1 MSGIRM
7 VVMAMSA
14 APASAGALSIC
25 KAYQGIFL
33 MYANTIRTFVIGG
46 MLAALLAGC
55 ATTGGQASRDASPD
69 YDQGGRKAVTVKQ
82 TERGATITSDERI
95 LFDTGKAEI
104 TQNGDVF
111 IERVAKMLKDKTKA
125 NVAIEGH
132 TDNVGGAALNQQLSD
147 ARARAVMNALAG
159 KGVPK
164 SRMTVKGFGMTK
176 PQADNATPE
185 GRQANRRVE
194 ITVLGENAEKLGGTS
209 LADNLSA
216 GLDRFLKD
224 AGAFIQ
230 NVFGGERK

>member
-1 MSGIRM
+1 MR
-7 VVMAMSA
+7 
-14 APASAGALSIC
+14 
-25 KAYQGIFL
+25 
-33 MYANTIRTFVIGG
+33 ANTIRTFIFGSL
-46 MLAALLAGC
+46 LAALLAGC
-55 ATTGGQASRDASPD
+55 AATGTTGGQASREASPD
-69 YDQGGRKAVTVKQ
+69 YDKGGRKAVTVKQ

-104 TQNGDVF
+104 TSNGDVF

-147 ARARAVMNALAG
+147 ARARAVMNALAS
-159 KGVPK
+159 KGVPR
-164 SRMTVKGFGMTK
+164 SRMAVKGFGMTK

-194 ITVLGENAEKLGGTS
+194 IVVLGENVERLGGTS
-209 LADNLSA
+209 VADNLAA
-216 GLDRFLKD
+216 GLDRFLKN

-230 NVFGGERK
+230 NAFGGERK

>member
-1 MSGIRM
+1 M
-7 VVMAMSA
+7 
-14 APASAGALSIC
+14 C
-25 KAYQGIFL
+25 
-33 MYANTIRTFVIGG
+33 ANTIRTFIFGSL
-46 MLAALLAGC
+46 LAALLAGC
-55 ATTGGQASRDASPD
+55 ATTGGQASREASPD

-95 LFDTGKAEI
+95 LFDTGKAVI
-104 TQNGDVF
+104 TPNGDVF
-111 IERVAKMLKDKTKA
+111 IERVAKMLKDKTQA
-125 NVAIEGH
+125 NVTIEGH
-132 TDNVGGAALNQQLSD
+132 TDNVGSAALNQQLSD
-147 ARARAVMNALAG
+147 ARARAVMNALAS
-159 KGVPK
+159 KGVPR
-164 SRMTVKGFGMTK
+164 SRMAVKGFGMTR

-194 ITVLGENAEKLGGTS
+194 ITVLGENAEKLGGAS

>member
-1 MSGIRM
+1 
-7 VVMAMSA
+7 
-14 APASAGALSIC
+14 
-25 KAYQGIFL
+25 
-33 MYANTIRTFVIGG
+33 MYANTIRTFIFGSL
-46 MLAALLAGC
+46 LAALLAGC
-55 ATTGGQASRDASPD
+55 ATTGGQASREASPD

-95 LFDTGKAEI
+95 LFDTGKAVI
-104 TQNGDVF
+104 TPNGDVF

-132 TDNVGGAALNQQLSD
+132 TDNVGGAAVNQQLSD
-147 ARARAVMNALAG
+147 ARARAVMNALAS
-159 KGVPK
+159 KGVPR
-164 SRMTVKGFGMTK
+164 SRMAVKGFGMTR

>member
-1 MSGIRM
+1 M
-7 VVMAMSA
+7 
-14 APASAGALSIC
+14 C
-25 KAYQGIFL
+25 
-33 MYANTIRTFVIGG
+33 ANTIRTFIFGSL
-46 MLAALLAGC
+46 LAALLAGC
-55 ATTGGQASRDASPD
+55 ATTGGQASREASPD

-95 LFDTGKAEI
+95 LFDTGKAVI
-104 TQNGDVF
+104 TPNGDVF
-111 IERVAKMLKDKTKA
+111 IERVAKMLKDKTQA
-125 NVAIEGH
+125 NVTIEGH
-132 TDNVGGAALNQQLSD
+132 TDNVGSAALNQQLSD
-147 ARARAVMNALAG
+147 ARARAVMNALAS
-159 KGVPK
+159 KGVPR
-164 SRMTVKGFGMTK
+164 SRIAVKGFGMTR

-194 ITVLGENAEKLGGTS
+194 ITVLGENAEKLGGAS

>member
-1 MSGIRM
+1 MQVTKIKTFILG
-7 VVMAMSA
+7 SA
-14 APASAGALSIC
+14 
-25 KAYQGIFL
+25 
-33 MYANTIRTFVIGG
+33 
-46 MLAALLAGC
+46 LAVLLTGC
-55 ATTGGQASRDASPD
+55 ATLGEGGASPD

-82 TERGATITSDERI
+82 TERGAMITSDERI

-104 TQNGDVF
+104 TSNGDVF

-132 TDNVGGAALNQQLSD
+132 TDNVGSAVLNQQLSE
-147 ARARAVMNALAG
+147 ARARAVMNALAS
-159 KGVPK
+159 KGVPR
-164 SRMTVKGFGMTK
+164 SRIAVKGFGMTR

-194 ITVLGENAEKLGGTS
+194 ITVLGENAEKLGGAS

>member
-1 MSGIRM
+1 
-7 VVMAMSA
+7 
-14 APASAGALSIC
+14 
-25 KAYQGIFL
+25 
-33 MYANTIRTFVIGG
+33 MYANTIRTFIFGSL
-46 MLAALLAGC
+46 LAALLAGC
-55 ATTGGQASRDASPD
+55 ATMGGQASREASPD

-95 LFDTGKAEI
+95 LFDTGKAVI
-104 TQNGDVF
+104 TPNGDVF

-125 NVAIEGH
+125 NVTIEGH

-147 ARARAVMNALAG
+147 ARARAVMNALAS
-159 KGVPK
+159 KGVPR
-164 SRMTVKGFGMTK
+164 SRIAVKGFGMTR

-194 ITVLGENAEKLGGTS
+194 ITVLGENAEKLGGAS